1 MKEPLLQMK
10 GKHMNTYMKF
20 ACIYCGQH
28 MECTPRLCGC
38 HILCPAC
45 GHRIVIPVPRARP
58 TTSQPVPV
66 RDAWDTW
73 VPMPLVEIPT
83 RYRNRMARNAVLA

>member
-28 MECTPRLCGC
+28 MECKPRLGGC
-38 HILCPAC
+38 QILCPAC
-45 GHRIVIPVPRARP
+45 GHHIVIPLPRARP
-58 TTSQPVPV
+58 TPSQPAPV
-66 RDAWDTW
+66 RDAWDTS
-73 VPMPLVEIPT
+73 VPMPLVEIPS